1 MEEITKTAGV
11 SEEEFNSCFRHK
23 EDLEHTLGD
32 LFDQKY
38 EQLMLSM
45 NPGFTGYE
53 KLVFLNK
60 ELFGLIE
67 TDVPF
72 ELISHIYT
80 SRPAEQQEL
89 MDSDRFYYKLIRKI
103 IEDSQKSGE
112 FSTEESAETLAENY
126 ASLERGI
133 IYDWC
138 VKNGKTSLTAK
149 GRSII
154 PGYLRCIV
162 R

>member
-1 MEEITKTAGV
+1 MEAAGV
-11 SEEEFNSCFRHK
+11 SEEEFYSCFSK
-23 EDLEHTLGD
+23 TEALEHTLGD

-45 NPGFTGYE
+45 NPGFTCYE
-53 KLVFLNK
+53 KLVYLNR
-60 ELFGLIE
+60 ELFRLIE
-67 TDVPF
+67 AEVPF

-80 SRPAEQQEL
+80 SRSTEQTEL
-89 MDSDRFYYKLIRKI
+89 MDADRFYYKLIRQI
-103 IEDSQKSGE
+103 IADGQRTGE

-149 GRSII
+149 GQSII
-154 PGYLRCIV
+154 PVYLRCTV